1 MAACSGGAPSL
12 GATGT
17 HTWRVTSPSS
27 QGEAQLLSDT
37 FTVGGI
43 SWRLRLY
50 PSGNKA
56 AAGSH
61 LSLYLRMVDA
71 VDKPYGWICPATVTL
86 VVRSQASKPSVS
98 MTASYDFHSRSSVQ
112 GYQKVRSEAC
122 GLVRTRQGIP

>member
-86 VVRSQASKPSVS
+86 VVRSQTWMTSHSVS
-98 MTASYDFHSRSSVQ
+98 KTFSGDFHLLSTNW
-112 GYQKVRSEAC
+112 GYDE
-122 GLVRTRQGIP
+122 VRTKAV